1 MKSIKQNCGKSI
13 QGVANVIFAIG
24 VVIAVIEG
32 IIVLAIAFRLEE
44 DGFDAIGIGFALCA
58 VVVGVGC
65 LISWVSSL
73 LLRGLG
79 ELVWYTAE
87 NATYLEAT
95 RKQSPSKPKAK
106 VKETKA
112 PIKDVADVEEIW
124 SDESV
129 DTLVDMCDKAL
140 EVNDPMEAQRLCAE
154 ISDLWEEILEEVDSG
169 NIDLSAEEQD
179 DIESQMSTM
188 YNHFIEIGYDPYS
201 DEITSKR

>member
-32 IIVLAIAFRLEE
+32 IIVLAIAIRLDE
-44 DGFDAIGIGFALCA
+44 IGIGFALCA

-65 LISWVSSL
+65 LISWVSTL
-73 LLRGLG
+73 LLRGFG

-95 RKQSPSKPKAK
+95 RKQSPPKPKAK
-106 VKETKA
+106 IKEAKA
-112 PIKDVADVEEIW
+112 QVKDVADVEEIW

-201 DEITSKR
+201 DEITGKR